1 MLILTNSDRPVIKS
15 FCEFI
20 IEKNNGRAE
29 ADEQTLYDVAY
40 LLFYERGAIKHE
52 NERVLKGNTVL
63 NKRLAEFEKQNAEL
77 KDGIAYFYDELAKS
91 AVKIQSLLA
100 DKMILQSKLSELEQA
115 YRTASDKWAEVSD
128 EAYELEQELIKLK
141 SKQSQEVSNE

>member
-1 MLILTNSDRPVIKS
+1 MTILTNSDRPAIKS

-20 IEKNNGRAE
+20 IEQNNGRAE

-52 NERVLKGNTVL
+52 NERVLNGNTVL
-63 NKRLAEFEKQNAEL
+63 NKRLAELNQQNTEL

-91 AVKIQSLLA
+91 AVKIQNLLA
-100 DKMILQSKLSELEQA
+100 DKMILKDKLN
-115 YRTASDKWAEVSD
+115 
-128 EAYELEQELIKLK
+128 ELEQELINTSLRKDT
-141 SKQSQEVSNE
+141 

>member
-1 MLILTNSDRPVIKS
+1 MTILTTSDRPAIKS

-20 IEKNNGRAE
+20 IEQNNGRAE

-63 NKRLAEFEKQNAEL
+63 NKRLAELEKQNAEL

-91 AVKIQSLLA
+91 AVKIQNLLA
-100 DKMILQSKLSELEQA
+100 DKMILKDKLN
-115 YRTASDKWAEVSD
+115 
-128 EAYELEQELIKLK
+128 ELEQELTKLK
-141 SKQSQEVSNE
+141 SKLSQRCDA

>member
-1 MLILTNSDRPVIKS
+1 MLILANSDSPTIKS

-20 IEKNNGRAE
+20 IEQNNGRAE

-52 NERVLKGNTVL
+52 NERVLNGNTVL
-63 NKRLAEFEKQNAEL
+63 NKRLAELNQQNTEL

-91 AVKIQSLLA
+91 AVKIQNLLA
-100 DKMILQSKLSELEQA
+100 DKMILKDKLN
-115 YRTASDKWAEVSD
+115 
-128 EAYELEQELIKLK
+128 ELEQELINTSLRKDT
-141 SKQSQEVSNE
+141 

>member
-1 MLILTNSDRPVIKS
+1 MTILTNSDRPAIKS

-20 IEKNNGRAE
+20 IEQNNGRTE

-40 LLFYERGAIKHE
+40 LLFYECGAIKHE

-63 NKRLAEFEKQNAEL
+63 NKRLAELNQQNTEL

-100 DKMILQSKLSELEQA
+100 DKMILKDKLNELQ
-115 YRTASDKWAEVSD
+115 
-128 EAYELEQELIKLK
+128 QELINTSLRKDT
-141 SKQSQEVSNE
+141 

>member
-1 MLILTNSDRPVIKS
+1 MLILANSDRPTIKS

-20 IEKNNGRAE
+20 IEQNNGRAE

-63 NKRLAEFEKQNAEL
+63 NKRLAELEKQNAEL
-77 KDGIAYFYDELAKS
+77 KDGLAYFYDELAKS
-91 AVKIQSLLA
+91 AVKIQNLLA
-100 DKMILQSKLSELEQA
+100 YKMILKDKLNELQ
-115 YRTASDKWAEVSD
+115 
-128 EAYELEQELIKLK
+128 QELIKLK
-141 SKQSQEVSNE
+141 SKPSQRRDA

>member
-1 MLILTNSDRPVIKS
+1 MTILTTSDRPAIKS

-20 IEKNNGRAE
+20 IEQNNGRAE

-63 NKRLAEFEKQNAEL
+63 NKRLAALEKQNAEL

-100 DKMILQSKLSELEQA
+100 DKMILKDKLN
-115 YRTASDKWAEVSD
+115 
-128 EAYELEQELIKLK
+128 ELEQELINT
-141 SKQSQEVSNE
+141 SQRKDT

>member
-1 MLILTNSDRPVIKS
+1 MLILANSDRPTIQS

-20 IEKNNGRAE
+20 IEQNNGRAE
-29 ADEQTLYDVAY
+29 AGEQTLYDVAY

-63 NKRLAEFEKQNAEL
+63 NKRLAELNQQNAEL

-91 AVKIQSLLA
+91 AVKIQNLLA
-100 DKMILQSKLSELEQA
+100 DKMILKDKLNELEQ
-115 YRTASDKWAEVSD
+115 D
-128 EAYELEQELIKLK
+128 LIKLK
-141 SKQSQEVSNE
+141 SKLSQRCDA

>member
-1 MLILTNSDRPVIKS
+1 MLILANSDRPAIKS

-20 IEKNNGRAE
+20 IEQNNGRAE

-40 LLFYERGAIKHE
+40 LLFYERSAIKHE
-52 NERVLKGNTVL
+52 NERVLRGNTVL
-63 NKRLAEFEKQNAEL
+63 NKRLAELEKQNTEL

-100 DKMILQSKLSELEQA
+100 DKMILKDKLNELQ
-115 YRTASDKWAEVSD
+115 
-128 EAYELEQELIKLK
+128 QELIKLK
-141 SKQSQEVSNE
+141 SKLNQRCDAQAKLFNTSH

>member
-1 MLILTNSDRPVIKS
+1 MTILINSDKPAIKS

-20 IEKNNGRAE
+20 IEQNNGRAE

-63 NKRLAEFEKQNAEL
+63 NKRLDELNQQNTEL

-91 AVKIQSLLA
+91 AVKIQNLLA
-100 DKMILQSKLSELEQA
+100 DKMILKDKLN
-115 YRTASDKWAEVSD
+115 
-128 EAYELEQELIKLK
+128 ELEQELIKLK
-141 SKQSQEVSNE
+141 SKLSQRYDA

>member
-1 MLILTNSDRPVIKS
+1 MLILANSDRPAIKS

-20 IEKNNGRAE
+20 IEQNNGRVE

-63 NKRLAEFEKQNAEL
+63 NKRLAELNQQNSEL

-91 AVKIQSLLA
+91 AVKIQNLLA
-100 DKMILQSKLSELEQA
+100 DKMILKDKLNELQ
-115 YRTASDKWAEVSD
+115 
-128 EAYELEQELIKLK
+128 QELIKLK
-141 SKQSQEVSNE
+141 NEQSQRRDA

>member
-1 MLILTNSDRPVIKS
+1 MLILTNSDRPAIKS

-20 IEKNNGRAE
+20 IEQNE

-52 NERVLKGNTVL
+52 NERVLKGNSVL

-100 DKMILQSKLSELEQA
+100 DKMILKNKLS
-115 YRTASDKWAEVSD
+115 
-128 EAYELEQELIKLK
+128 ELEQELIKLK
-141 SKQSQEVSNE
+141 SKQSQRRDA

>member
-1 MLILTNSDRPVIKS
+1 MLILANSDRPAIKS

-20 IEKNNGRAE
+20 IEQNNGRAE

-40 LLFYERGAIKHE
+40 LLFYEHGAIKHE

-63 NKRLAEFEKQNAEL
+63 NKRIAELEKQNAEL

-91 AVKIQSLLA
+91 AVKIQNLLA
-100 DKMILQSKLSELEQA
+100 DKMILKDKLN
-115 YRTASDKWAEVSD
+115 
-128 EAYELEQELIKLK
+128 ELEQELIKLK
-141 SKQSQEVSNE
+141 SEQSQRRDA

>member
-1 MLILTNSDRPVIKS
+1 MTILANSDRPAIKS

-20 IEKNNGRAE
+20 IEQNNGRAE

-63 NKRLAEFEKQNAEL
+63 NKRLGELNQQNTEL

-100 DKMILQSKLSELEQA
+100 DKMILKDKLNELQ
-115 YRTASDKWAEVSD
+115 
-128 EAYELEQELIKLK
+128 QELIKLK
-141 SKQSQEVSNE
+141 SKLSQRCDA

>member
-1 MLILTNSDRPVIKS
+1 MTILTNSDRPAIKS

-20 IEKNNGRAE
+20 VEQNNGRAE

-40 LLFYERGAIKHE
+40 LLFYERSAIKHE
-52 NERVLKGNTVL
+52 NERVLRGNTVL
-63 NKRLAEFEKQNAEL
+63 NKRLAELEKQNTEL

-100 DKMILQSKLSELEQA
+100 DKMILKDKLN
-115 YRTASDKWAEVSD
+115 
-128 EAYELEQELIKLK
+128 ELEQELINTSLRKDT
-141 SKQSQEVSNE
+141 

>member
-1 MLILTNSDRPVIKS
+1 MLILTNSDRPAIKS

-20 IEKNNGRAE
+20 IEQNNGRAE

-52 NERVLKGNTVL
+52 NERVLKGNSVL

-100 DKMILQSKLSELEQA
+100 DKMILKNKLS
-115 YRTASDKWAEVSD
+115 
-128 EAYELEQELIKLK
+128 ELEQELIKLI
-141 SKQSQEVSNE
+141 SKQSQRRDA

>member
-1 MLILTNSDRPVIKS
+1 MTILTNSDRPAIKS

-20 IEKNNGRAE
+20 IEQNNGRAE

-52 NERVLKGNTVL
+52 NERVLKGNSVL
-63 NKRLAEFEKQNAEL
+63 NKRLAELEKQNAEL
-77 KDGIAYFYDELAKS
+77 KEGIGYFYDELAKS

-100 DKMILQSKLSELEQA
+100 DKMILKSENERLHSRIKELIEINDELQDELSERGLEI
-115 YRTASDKWAEVSD
+115 ENLN
-128 EAYELEQELIKLK
+128 EELTQRRDA
-141 SKQSQEVSNE
+141 

>member
-1 MLILTNSDRPVIKS
+1 MLILANSDRPTIKS

-20 IEKNNGRAE
+20 IEQNNGRAE
-29 ADEQTLYDVAY
+29 AGEQTLYDVAY

-63 NKRLAEFEKQNAEL
+63 NKRLAELNQQNTEL

-100 DKMILQSKLSELEQA
+100 DKMILKDKLNELQ
-115 YRTASDKWAEVSD
+115 
-128 EAYELEQELIKLK
+128 QELIKLK
-141 SKQSQEVSNE
+141 SKLSQRCDA

>member
-1 MLILTNSDRPVIKS
+1 MLILANSDRPAIKS

-20 IEKNNGRAE
+20 IEQNNGRAE

-63 NKRLAEFEKQNAEL
+63 NKRLAALEKQNAEL
-77 KDGIAYFYDELAKS
+77 KDGIAYFYDELAKG

-100 DKMILQSKLSELEQA
+100 DKMILKDKLNELQ
-115 YRTASDKWAEVSD
+115 
-128 EAYELEQELIKLK
+128 QELIKLK
-141 SKQSQEVSNE
+141 SKPSQRRDA

>member
-1 MLILTNSDRPVIKS
+1 MTILTNSDRPAIKS

-20 IEKNNGRAE
+20 IEQNNGRTE

-63 NKRLAEFEKQNAEL
+63 NKRLAELNQQNTEL

-100 DKMILQSKLSELEQA
+100 DKMILKDKLNELQ
-115 YRTASDKWAEVSD
+115 
-128 EAYELEQELIKLK
+128 QELINTSLRKDT
-141 SKQSQEVSNE
+141 

>member
-1 MLILTNSDRPVIKS
+1 MTILTNSDRPAIKR

-20 IEKNNGRAE
+20 IEQNNGRAE

-52 NERVLKGNTVL
+52 NERVLKGNSVL
-63 NKRLAEFEKQNAEL
+63 NKRLAALEKQNAEL

-100 DKMILQSKLSELEQA
+100 DKMILKSENERLHSRIKELIEINDELQDELSERGLEI
-115 YRTASDKWAEVSD
+115 ENLN
-128 EAYELEQELIKLK
+128 ELTQRSEQ
-141 SKQSQEVSNE
+141 